1 MHVATFTY
9 PARYFTVL
17 FTISYSF
24 LYDLHISEDVHGGN
38 AAAEADKH
46 LFFDNST
53 ALGEKS
59 HAQLHLHLP
68 VLLHSVRQSTL
79 SLSKKRYATTVSL
92 QPRLAFGMLAIGS
105 AANR

>member
-1 MHVATFTY
+1 VNVATFTY

-24 LYDLHISEDVHGGN
+24 LYDSHISEDVHGGD

-59 HAQLHLHLP
+59 HAQLHLP